1 MPSGRRKRLCS
12 CGCGERV
19 DTLPNYTKQRR
30 YINVTH
36 RDQASRRRTYTAPI
50 RVHRLAMTVDIKTQ
64 SRKLIGVSVHV
75 GDPVLVTSEKH
86 TGA

>member
-19 DTLPNYTKQRR
+19 DILPNYTRQRR
-30 YINVTH
+30 YIDVTH
-36 RDQASRRRTYTAPI
+36 RDQASRRRPYTAPI
-50 RVHRLAMTVDIKTQ
+50 RRHRLIVAVDIMTQ
-64 SRKLIGVSVHV
+64 SKKLIGVSVHI